1 MFKSTNRGRRTET
14 EEIQFDVT
22 KELRAEQKA
31 FLSSCTDMRSGG
43 SSQVGGGCEMPQ
55 EQI

>member
-22 KELRAEQKA
+22 NELRAEQKA
-31 FLSSCTDMRSGG
+31 FLSVFLHRHEVFSA
-43 SSQVGGGCEMPQ
+43 QV
-55 EQI
+55 